1 MIILG
6 INAYHADSSAAI
18 FVNGQMIAAIEE
30 ERFRRVKHWAGF
42 PELAI
47 AFCLKEAGIGYADV
61 DHYAIGRDPKAK
73 FFKKLIYLAK
83 NPGGSFAAVKD
94 RLKNSKKVSSIDQEL
109 SRLSGLPAN
118 TFTGK
123 IKQVE
128 HHRSHIASAFF
139 ASPFDKAACLTIDG
153 SGDFTTTMT
162 AVGNGNEI
170 TVLDSVDFPHSI
182 GIFYTAFTQLL
193 GFPHYGDEYKV
204 MGMAPYGSRQW
215 AVGNGQLA
223 VGSGQEEVRNG
234 QLAVGIVEDSVGS
247 GQGAVGSGQLAVG
260 SGQWAV
266 GSGQGA
272 VGSGQLA
279 GDSGHG
285 LMSKLE
291 KVVKLTDD
299 GLFKLDLSY
308 FRTGTQG
315 IITYGDNNM
324 PVVAALYSEKMIEVF
339 GAPRKKDEPLTQYH
353 KDLAASVQAFTEK
366 IIFHLLENLHKKTG
380 LDNVCIAG
388 GVAQNSVANGKILQ
402 QTSFKNIYIPSAG
415 HDAGISMGAALYT
428 QHQLLKLERQ
438 PAIRSAYTGS
448 CFSNEAI
455 KKILDEKNI
464 GYTELP
470 DAELFDRITD
480 RMINGG
486 VVGWFSGRAEFGP
499 RALGGR
505 SIIADPRRTDAKEI
519 LNTKIK
525 RRESFRPFAPSILK
539 EYVGEYFE
547 VTDDVPFMEKVFPI
561 RKEKRELIPAVTHV
575 DGTGRLQTVDVM
587 VSPRYY
593 GLIEVFRKKTGIP
606 ILLNTSFNENEPIVN
621 APEEA
626 LACYL
631 RTNMDML
638 VMENILV
645 ER

>member
-1 MIILG
+1 MKKDLIILG

-18 FVNGQMIAAIEE
+18 FVNGRLIAAMEE

-47 AFCLKEAGIGYADV
+47 DFCLKEAGIGYEDV

-73 FFKKLIYLAK
+73 FFKKLLYLAK
-83 NPGGSFAAVKD
+83 NPGGSFAAIKD
-94 RLKNSKKVSSIDQEL
+94 RFANSKKVASIDQEL
-109 SRLSGLPAN
+109 SRISGLQVDR
-118 TFTGK
+118 FTGK
-123 IKQVE
+123 IQQVE

-162 AVGNGNEI
+162 GIGEGNTI

-204 MGMAPYGSRQW
+204 MGMAPYGVS
-215 AVGNGQLA
+215 QLA
-223 VGSGQEEVRNG
+223 VDNK
-234 QLAVGIVEDSVGS
+234 LA
-247 GQGAVGSGQLAVG
+247 
-260 SGQWAV
+260 
-266 GSGQGA
+266 
-272 VGSGQLA
+272 
-279 GDSGHG
+279 
-285 LMSKLE
+285 

-315 IITYGDNNM
+315 IISYDDKNQ
-324 PVVAALYSEKMIEVF
+324 PIVAPLFSEKMVQVF
-339 GAPRKKDEPLTQYH
+339 GAARTKDEPLQQYH
-353 KDLAASVQAFTEK
+353 KDLAASVQRFTEK

-428 QHQLLKLERQ
+428 QHVSLKYTRQ
-438 PAIRSAYTGS
+438 PAILSAYTGS
-448 CFSNEAI
+448 RFTNEEIKAI
-455 KKILDEKNI
+455 LTEKNI
-464 GYTELP
+464 AFTELP
-470 DAELFDRITD
+470 DELLFNHIADRL
-480 RMINGG
+480 INGG

-561 RKEKRELIPAVTHV
+561 KKEKRALIPAVTHV
-575 DGTGRLQTVDVM
+575 DGTGRLQTVDAN

-593 GLIEVFRKKTGIP
+593 ALIEAFRKKTGIP

-638 VMENILV
+638 VMENILI